1 MKRYLLGIAALIMAI
16 GFTAFTTKKADTS
29 GKSHFQTP
37 TWVLIDQGQAS
48 DATYRS
54 TKTNYTSVTDFSCTS
69 SNVQVCKV
77 ILAGDGNSPARP
89 NFADGGPNDDVHD
102 ALFANTALLG
112 KVFIKP

>member
-48 DATYRS
+48 DATYRAQ
-54 TKTNYTSVTDFSCTS
+54 KPIILRLQILV
-69 SNVQVCKV
+69 VLQVMYKYV
-77 ILAGDGNSPARP
+77 
-89 NFADGGPNDDVHD
+89 
-102 ALFANTALLG
+102 
-112 KVFIKP
+112 K